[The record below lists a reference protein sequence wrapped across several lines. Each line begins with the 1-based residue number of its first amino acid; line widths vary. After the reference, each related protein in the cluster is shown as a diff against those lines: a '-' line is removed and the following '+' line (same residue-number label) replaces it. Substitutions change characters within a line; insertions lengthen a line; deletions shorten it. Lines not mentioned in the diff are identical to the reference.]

1 MSNPNPIFK
10 ETSMEIT
17 KANFTKFIF
26 QKWYQAL
33 IENIYFFV
41 QELYVQSVFG
51 DVIGLL
57 LDFLAHKS
65 SQNGEK

>member
-1 MSNPNPIFK
+1 
-10 ETSMEIT
+10 MEIT

-65 SQNGEK
+65 SQNGEKWAKTVYSP